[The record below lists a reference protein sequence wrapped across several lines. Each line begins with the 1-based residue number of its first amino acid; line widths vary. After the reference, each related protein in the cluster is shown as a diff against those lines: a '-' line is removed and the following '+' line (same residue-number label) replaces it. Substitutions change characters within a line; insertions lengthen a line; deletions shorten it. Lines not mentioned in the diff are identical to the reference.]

1 MSESP
6 PKRPVRDRLSE
17 VVESLVDAGSEGQ
30 SKRVVEGRAPWR
42 LAWARLRKDRVSMVS
57 LGFIVFLI
65 LVAVLAPAL
74 TALIGHGPNTEFTNT
89 GLSLSGI
96 PVGPGHSGFILGT
109 DDQGRDV
116 LSRIIYGSR
125 ISLEVGVGSTAIALI
140 IGVTIGLVAGFYGGL
155 IDNVL
160 ARFMDVL
167 LSFPVLLFA
176 LAIVARFGPSLGLV
190 LVVVATFSWP
200 YIGRLVR
207 GQVISLREREFVEAS
222 RALGSSDLRIMFV
235 EIVPNLVALAVIY
248 ATLLI
253 PINIVLEAT
262 LSYLGLGVQPPTASW
277 GNMIAEAQNGDL
289 FTIAWWF
296 LVFPCVALV
305 LTTLAFNL
313 LGDGL
318 RDALDPRQGR
328 SQLATTKKKAKRS
341 PTPEAMEALP

>member
-1 MSESP
+1 
-6 PKRPVRDRLSE
+6 
-17 VVESLVDAGSEGQ
+17 
-30 SKRVVEGRAPWR
+30 
-42 LAWARLRKDRVSMVS
+42 
-57 LGFIVFLI
+57 
-65 LVAVLAPAL
+65 
-74 TALIGHGPNTEFTNT
+74 
-89 GLSLSGI
+89 
-96 PVGPGHSGFILGT
+96 VGPGHNGFLLGT

-116 LSRIIYGSR
+116 LSRIIYGTR
-125 ISLEVGVGSTAIALI
+125 VSLEVGVGATAVALLF
-140 IGVTIGLVAGFYGGL
+140 GLTIGLVAGYYGGL
-155 IDNVL
+155 IDSVL

-190 LVVVATFSWP
+190 LIVVALFSWP

-207 GQVISLREREFVEAS
+207 GQVISLREREFVEAA

-253 PINIVLEAT
+253 PTNIVLEAT

-277 GNMIAEAQNGDL
+277 GNMISEAQNGDL
-289 FTIAWWF
+289 FTVAWWF

-328 SQLATTKKKAKRS
+328 NQIGSAKKKKKAAK
-341 PTPEAMEALP
+341 PEPVPEGAS